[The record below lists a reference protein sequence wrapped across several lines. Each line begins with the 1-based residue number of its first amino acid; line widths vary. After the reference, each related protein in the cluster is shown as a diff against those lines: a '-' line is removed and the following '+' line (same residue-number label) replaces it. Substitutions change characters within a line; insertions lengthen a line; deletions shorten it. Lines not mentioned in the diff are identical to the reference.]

1 MPVTTSL
8 LSLPVDVLL
17 VIRDVISSAPFTST
31 DPGLGLLAHLS
42 LSQTSRRL
50 RDIYTFS
57 TRESDNMFW
66 KRACAMAG
74 YGRPMRREYPQA
86 LPGSTIHDT
95 PTPEVF
101 TWKQIALIVTAHTR
115 VCEIRSCR
123 NASCWPDDVDPRPT
137 TLAFH
142 PLFYYL
148 HFSAGAELD
157 PVNVLHTLLPTHPD
171 CRRKVYAPLC
181 GHASA
186 SCAYVTSPP
195 VRSITLLRPDSE
207 SVIASV
213 RNPDGCTVLDVNR
226 LLGDLLPRSLANMRT
241 VLSHYQTLLDDYRT
255 PSGSFR
261 DMMCNAP
268 HRGFLEDHRYP
279 YLDLAPEDIER
290 YDTPDVPV
298 GPFIMRCENDVNEL
312 RIHVDAVFG
321 VLSRK

>member
-123 NASCWPDDVDPRPT
+123 NASCWPGTLRFPPVSLLALLPLPFPRAAIYHRVTRHTRAPHSPFSGINHSYIFADDVDPRPT

-226 LLGDLLPRSLANMRT
+226 LLGDLCVFLLFGPACPSLTDGHGTKSA
-241 VLSHYQTLLDDYRT
+241 QTT
-255 PSGSFR
+255 
-261 DMMCNAP
+261 A
-268 HRGFLEDHRYP
+268 
-279 YLDLAPEDIER
+279 
-290 YDTPDVPV
+290 
-298 GPFIMRCENDVNEL
+298 
-312 RIHVDAVFG
+312 
-321 VLSRK
+321 